1 MYVSHLSLVDFRS
14 YETVDVELEP
24 GVNALVGPN
33 GQGKTNL
40 VEAIGYVATLTSH
53 RVAGDV
59 ALVRAGAPRAVVR
72 TRVVR
77 GDRASTVEIELNPG
91 KANRARINRSPAA
104 RPRDVLG
111 VVRTVLFAPED
122 LALVKGD
129 PDGRRRFLDQ
139 LAVLL
144 VPRVSAL
151 LADYDRVLRQR
162 GALLKSASS
171 LRGRGRGRPSRAP
184 EPPVPD
190 DGAGPAQVGGPEAAL
205 ATLDVWDS
213 RLASLGAEITALRL
227 QLVAALTPY
236 VAHAYEQV
244 SAGQGEALV
253 AYRSSVDEA
262 VGEAGSSPDGTPGA
276 SVDDRATRSVA
287 DEDGAAR
294 SGGEPEPAGDGPASG
309 IPDVATLEKRMLDA
323 MREVRAKEIE
333 RGVNLVGPHRD
344 DLVLT
349 LGGLP
354 AKGYASHGESWSFAL
369 ALRLASYRLL
379 KDGAPAG
386 LDSLLWADQ
395 WGPDGEP
402 VLVLDDVFAELDARR
417 RDRLAELVAGA
428 GQVII
433 TAAVAEDVP
442 ALLVGARFAVQDGT
456 VQRVDD

>member
-14 YETVDVELEP
+14 YESVDVELVP
-24 GVNALVGPN
+24 GVNALVGQN

-40 VEAIGYVATLTSH
+40 VEAIGYVATLASH
-53 RVAGDV
+53 RVAGDA
-59 ALVRAGAPRAVVR
+59 ALVRAGATRAVVR

-77 GDRASTVEIELNPG
+77 GDRASTVELEIASG
-91 KANRARINRSPAA
+91 RANRARINRSPAK

-144 VPRVSAL
+144 VPRVAAL
-151 LADYDRVLRQR
+151 LADYERVLRQR
-162 GALLKSASS
+162 GALLKSATA
-171 LRGRGRGRPSRAP
+171 LRGRGRGARRSSAAEPPPDDDAP
-184 EPPVPD
+184 E
-190 DGAGPAQVGGPEAAL
+190 GATSPL
-205 ATLDVWDS
+205 ATLEVWDA

-236 VAHAYEQV
+236 VAEAYEQV
-244 SAGQGEALV
+244 SAGQGEARI

-262 VGEAGSSPDGTPGA
+262 LDPDAGT
-276 SVDDRATRSVA
+276 
-287 DEDGAAR
+287 
-294 SGGEPEPAGDGPASG
+294 DGPAPVEPDARGEGSTSG
-309 IPDVATLEKRMLDA
+309 LPDASVLEKRMLDA
-323 MREVRAKEIE
+323 MQAVRAKEIE

-344 DLVLT
+344 DVVLT

-402 VLVLDDVFAELDARR
+402 ILVLDDVFAELDVRR
-417 RDRLAELVAGA
+417 RERLAELVAGA

-433 TAAVAEDVP
+433 TAAVPDDVP
-442 ALLVGARFAVQDGT
+442 ALLDGARFAVQDGT
-456 VQRVDD
+456 VSRVAE

>member
-14 YETVDVELEP
+14 YESVDVELVP
-24 GVNALVGPN
+24 GVNALVGQN

-40 VEAIGYVATLTSH
+40 VEAIGYVATLASH
-53 RVAGDV
+53 RVAGDA
-59 ALVRAGAPRAVVR
+59 ALVRAGATRAVVR

-77 GDRASTVEIELNPG
+77 GDRASTVELEIASG
-91 KANRARINRSPAA
+91 RANRARINRSPAK

-111 VVRTVLFAPED
+111 IVRTVLFAPED

-144 VPRVSAL
+144 VPRVAAL

-162 GALLKSASS
+162 GALLKSATA
-171 LRGRGRGRPSRAP
+171 LRGRGRGSRRAAVEPPPDDDAP
-184 EPPVPD
+184 E
-190 DGAGPAQVGGPEAAL
+190 QAASPL
-205 ATLDVWDS
+205 ATLEVWDA

-227 QLVAALTPY
+227 QLVAALMPY
-236 VAHAYEQV
+236 VAEAYEQV
-244 SAGQGEALV
+244 SAGQGEARI
-253 AYRSSVDEA
+253 AYRSSVDE
-262 VGEAGSSPDGTPGA
+262 VL
-276 SVDDRATRSVA
+276 
-287 DEDGAAR
+287 DEDAPSSATPTAGTDPQDDADA
-294 SGGEPEPAGDGPASG
+294 PAL
-309 IPDVATLEKRMLDA
+309 PDVATLEKRMLDA
-323 MREVRAKEIE
+323 MRVVRAKEIE

-344 DLVLT
+344 DVVLT

-386 LDSLLWADQ
+386 LDSLLWADH

-402 VLVLDDVFAELDARR
+402 ILVLDDVFAELDVRR
-417 RDRLAELVAGA
+417 RERLAELVAGA

-433 TAAVAEDVP
+433 TAAVPDDVP
-442 ALLVGARFAVQDGT
+442 ALLEGARFSVHDGT
-456 VQRVDD
+456 VSRVEG